1 MSLKLDAAAAT
12 EELFALYKED
22 VYRYARFT
30 LGSPTDAED
39 VVQEVFLRILKSWDR
54 FRGDAHPKT
63 WLWTITR
70 RCIIDR
76 ARKLEKD
83 KNTVPFEERL
93 GGHTD
98 NHESKI
104 LEVEGLLQTLSQDQ
118 REVVTLRLIQD
129 WSTADTARILGWSE
143 SKVKTTLHRAV
154 TQMRAGEGTE
164 YGV

>member
-1 MSLKLDAAAAT
+1 VSRKPDAAAAT

-30 LGSPTDAED
+30 LGSASDAED
-39 VVQEVFLRILKSWDR
+39 IVQEVFLRVLKNWDR

-63 WLWTITR
+63 WLWSITR

-83 KNTVPFEERL
+83 KNTTTFDERL
-93 GGHTD
+93 GGRID
-98 NHESKI
+98 NNASEA
-104 LEVEGLLQTLSQDQ
+104 LEVEDLLQTLSQDQ

-129 WSTADTARILGWSE
+129 WSTTDTARILGWSE

-154 TQMRAGEGTE
+154 TKMRQGEGRE

>member
-1 MSLKLDAAAAT
+1 MSRKPDAAAAT

-30 LGSPTDAED
+30 LGSASDAED
-39 VVQEVFLRILKSWDR
+39 IVQEVFLRVLKNWDR
-54 FRGDAHPKT
+54 FRGGAHPKT
-63 WLWTITR
+63 WLWSITR

-83 KNTVPFEERL
+83 KNTTTFDERL
-93 GGHTD
+93 GGRID
-98 NHESKI
+98 NNASEA
-104 LEVEGLLQTLSQDQ
+104 LEVEDLLQTLSQDQ

-129 WSTADTARILGWSE
+129 WSTTDTARILGWSE

-154 TQMRAGEGTE
+154 TKMRQGEGRE